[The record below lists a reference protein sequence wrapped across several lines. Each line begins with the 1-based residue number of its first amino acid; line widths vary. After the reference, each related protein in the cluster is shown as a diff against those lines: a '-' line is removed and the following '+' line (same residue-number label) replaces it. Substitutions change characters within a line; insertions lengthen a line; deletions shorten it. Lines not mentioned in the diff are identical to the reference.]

1 MIGESLRESHEYH
14 NDHVEHLR
22 TTRKG
27 LEALGSSAQL
37 EFSHA
42 CRPPSG
48 PSGKGVAKSA
58 LVTSVVLT
66 PRVTVPWYVLYI
78 LRTVPATC
86 QRRWLPA
93 LAQLALSAPLRAD
106 TGCGGFTLEIRRAQ
120 RRGRAADCGNNGL
133 VLYVLH
139 IQYRSPT

>member
-1 MIGESLRESHEYH
+1 MIGEFFRESHEYH

-22 TTRKG
+22 ITRKG

-42 CRPPSG
+42 CRPPSE

-66 PRVTVPWYVLYI
+66 PRATVPWYSMYI

-93 LAQLALSAPLRAD
+93 LAQLALSAPLRAGYWMWRIYAGN
-106 TGCGGFTLEIRRAQ
+106 TKGTETRPRR
-120 RRGRAADCGNNGL
+120 DCGNNGL

>member
-1 MIGESLRESHEYH
+1 MIGEFLRESHEYH

-66 PRVTVPWYVLYI
+66 PRATVPWYVHTPYSASDLPKAVATGSRSARA
-78 LRTVPATC
+78 LGTVASGYWMWRIYAGNTKGTETRP
-86 QRRWLPA
+86 
-93 LAQLALSAPLRAD
+93 
-106 TGCGGFTLEIRRAQ
+106 
-120 RRGRAADCGNNGL
+120 RRGLR
-133 VLYVLH
+133 
-139 IQYRSPT
+139 